1 MLQFTDK
8 TLKDSI
14 VFDNSKCNLYHLYL
28 FPSIGICKS
37 IDELVSRI
45 RKVKGNQLQQELT
58 TSIS

>member
-8 TLKDSI
+8 TLKKKDSV
-14 VFDNSKCNLYHLYL
+14 VFDNSKCYLYHLYL

-45 RKVKGNQLQQELT
+45 RKVKGNL
-58 TSIS
+58 SCIRN